1 MGTASV
7 DHFDVAICLGVDRAR
22 LELRGEL
29 DAASAPVLVQRFE
42 DTCGSDESF
51 RSLVLVD
58 ATALT
63 YCDSSGIHALL
74 QLAANCD
81 KNGTRFRLLGAHG
94 PVRRVL
100 EMTNTV
106 TALHADAVEA

>member
-7 DHFDVAICLGVDRAR
+7 EHFDVSVCLGIDRAR

-29 DAASAPVLVQRFE
+29 DAASAPLLVQRFE
-42 DTCGSDESF
+42 DTCGNDGSG
-51 RSLVLVD
+51 RSLILVD

-81 KNGTRFRLLGAHG
+81 RNGTRFRLLGAHG

-100 EMTNTV
+100 EITNTV
-106 TALHADAVEA
+106 AALHADAVEV

>member
-1 MGTASV
+1 MGIASV
-7 DHFDVAICLGVDRAR
+7 EHFEVSICLGVDRAR

-42 DTCGSDESF
+42 ETCGDDESC
-51 RSLVLVD
+51 RSLILVD

-74 QLAANCD
+74 RLAANCD

-100 EMTNTV
+100 EITNTV
-106 TALHADAVEA
+106 AALNADPVES